1 MSTTRSVRPTDLV
14 ALVSLDGR
22 VYLNEA
28 RTWDRL
34 GRRPEGP
41 RLLDSA
47 IRPWFSVAS
56 TRHTWI
62 SIQGQSIGGLI
73 SARQRGNR
81 AAWEIDCLIAAS
93 EDERAIGNV
102 FDQVSAAA
110 GRAGVL
116 KVFLRLEAGSDLIAV
131 ARRAGF
137 VPYQEEALLRSDW
150 PVRSVPLAPELS
162 VRPYQAADAFAL
174 YRLYNASVPESI
186 RRIEAPTFQQ
196 WLATTER
203 RGSGRAKRAFVVRRN
218 DEAIALVR
226 ACPER
231 DLARID
237 IVALPTAG
245 ETLSGLID
253 LACMHVGSRRPLF
266 CLVPAHA
273 AAVANALEESGFVL
287 DSEYVAMAKRT
298 AIPLAATRPSRVQ
311 APAAQP
317 IAAV

>member
-47 IRPWFSVAS
+47 IRPWFSFAS

-81 AAWEIDCLIAAS
+81 TVWEIDCLIAATD
-93 EDERAIGNV
+93 DERAIGNL
-102 FDQVSAAA
+102 FDQVSSAA

-116 KVFLRLEAGSDLIAV
+116 KIFLRLELGSDLIAP

-137 VPYQEEALLRSDW
+137 VPYQEEILLRADG
-150 PVRSVPLAPELS
+150 PVQSTPLAPDLAVQPRQTS
-162 VRPYQAADAFAL
+162 DAFAL
-174 YRLYNASVPESI
+174 YRLYNASVPETI

-196 WLATTER
+196 WIAMSER
-203 RGSGRAKRAFVVRRN
+203 RGSGRSKRDFVVRR
-218 DEAIALVR
+218 DDDAIAQVR

-231 DLARID
+231 DRARID
-237 IVALPTAG
+237 IAALPSAG
-245 ETLSGLID
+245 DTLPGLID
-253 LACMHVGSRRPLF
+253 LACIHAGTKRPLF
-266 CLVPAHA
+266 CLTPTHA
-273 AAVANALEESGFVL
+273 AAITHALEEAGFVL
-287 DSEYVAMAKRT
+287 DSEYVVMAKRT
-298 AIPLAATRPSRVQ
+298 AVPLAVTRPSKVQ

-317 IAAV
+317 MAAV